1 MAINLQEYLPEK
13 VCASV
18 EQALDLRLDRATA
31 SYGWGGKSAGFRT
44 DQATWLRISY
54 RPNDQLNER
63 TWTGEECASV
73 LRGVAKPRL
82 LRSFRWLDEERGL
95 IWRADEL
102 TLASGS
108 LISAT
113 PQIEVSPELADEWWT
128 QLTGSLSALRLHKT
142 TRVGARQDLVNR
154 RIAEFVGGDRVD
166 PTIDEWTIAH
176 ADLHWAN
183 LTAPHLQIL
192 DWEGWGVGPRGL
204 DAATLWAY
212 SLLVP
217 PVAERI
223 QVEFKEDLAT
233 RSGRLAQLF
242 TCVELLR
249 MIRNFGDHPRLE
261 EPLVGAAH
269 NLVSELAT
277 AV

>member
-1 MAINLQEYLPEK
+1 MAINLQEHLPEK
-13 VCASV
+13 ICADV
-18 EQALDLRLDRATA
+18 EQALGLRFDRATA
-31 SYGWGGKSAGFRT
+31 SYGWGGKSAGFCT

-82 LRSFRWLDEERGL
+82 LRSLRWLDEEQGL
-95 IWRADEL
+95 IWRVDEL
-102 TLASGS
+102 TLTSS
-108 LISAT
+108 PLISVT
-113 PQIEVSPELADEWWT
+113 PQIEASPKLADEWWT
-128 QLTGSLSALRLHKT
+128 QLIGSLSALRLHKT
-142 TRVGARQDLVNR
+142 TRVGVRQDLVNR
-154 RIAEFVGGDRVD
+154 RIAEFAGDRVD

-223 QVEFKEDLAT
+223 QAEFKEDLAT
-233 RSGRLAQLF
+233 RSGKLAQLF

-249 MIRNFGDHPRLE
+249 MIRNFSDHPRLE
-261 EPLVGAAH
+261 VPLVGAADS
-269 NLVSELAT
+269 LVLELAA